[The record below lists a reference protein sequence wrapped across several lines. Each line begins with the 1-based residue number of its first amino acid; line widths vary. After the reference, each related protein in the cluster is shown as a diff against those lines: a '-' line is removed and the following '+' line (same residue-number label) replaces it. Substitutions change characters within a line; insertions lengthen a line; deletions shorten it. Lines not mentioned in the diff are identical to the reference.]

1 MDSKIRQVRPTD
13 LPDIIKI
20 EEQSFSDPYPERL
33 LKSLATFYS
42 STFLVAETK
51 KKVVGYASAIM
62 ENGGSAHL
70 LSIAVDPI
78 YRQQKIAK
86 KLLGALVQLLRDKAA
101 LRLRLEV
108 RENNVLALGLYEAL
122 GFRRRR
128 TVKSYYQDGTN
139 ATRMELEL

>member
-1 MDSKIRQVRPTD
+1 MESKIRKVRSTD

-42 STFLVAETK
+42 ATFLVAETG

-62 ENGGSAHL
+62 ENSGSAHL

-78 YRQQKIAK
+78 YRRHEIAK
-86 KLLGALVQLLRDKAA
+86 RLLGALVQLLQGKAA

-108 RENNVLALGLYEAL
+108 RENNVSALALYEAL
-122 GFRRRR
+122 GFRQRK
-128 TVKSYYQDGTN
+128 TVKSYYQDGMN
-139 ATRMELEL
+139 ATQMELEL